1 MDATASTPDPLAI
14 RMAKLEG
21 SYEQIDKR
29 IGTLE
34 TDLTQGLNDIRAEI
48 RNLRTLLFS
57 LNGMLALLI
66 TVFAY
71 LTRN

>member
-1 MDATASTPDPLAI
+1 MDSTAPAPDSVAV

-29 IGTLE
+29 ISTLE
-34 TDLTQGLNDIRAEI
+34 TDLSQGLADIRAEI
-48 RNLRTLLFS
+48 RSLRTLMVS

>member
-1 MDATASTPDPLAI
+1 MDAAARTPDPLEI

-21 SYEQIDKR
+21 GYDQIDKR
-29 IGTLE
+29 ISALE
-34 TDLTQGLNDIRAEI
+34 TDLTQGLSDIRAEI
-48 RNLRTLLFS
+48 RNLRTPMFS
-57 LNGMLALLI
+57 LNGLLALLI

>member
-1 MDATASTPDPLAI
+1 MDAAAPTPDPLEI

-29 IGTLE
+29 IGTLG

-71 LTRN
+71 SMRN